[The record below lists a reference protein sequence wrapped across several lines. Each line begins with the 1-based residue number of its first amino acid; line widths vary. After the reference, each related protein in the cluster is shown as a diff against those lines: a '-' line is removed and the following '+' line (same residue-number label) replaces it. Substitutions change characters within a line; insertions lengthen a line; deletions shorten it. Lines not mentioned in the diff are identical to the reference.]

1 MSITAPQRQE
11 RTTEEEK
18 TVNET
23 ADDRFAAADRAAS
36 GKARRLR
43 ARRRVNVWLGRL
55 LFAVLVLGGWQ
66 LLSGIT
72 PKGGSAP
79 IIDPFFY
86 SRPSEIVHRTIE
98 LFRDG
103 TSYGSFW
110 FDILTTMKE
119 AVYGFGI
126 GTVLGVILGVLLG
139 QSAYLAE
146 VLGPYIKM
154 VNAIPRIVLGAI
166 FVVALG
172 VGIAPKVA
180 LAAVLV
186 FFIVFFNA
194 FQGVR
199 EVDGNILANAKVLG
213 ASRLQIVRHV
223 TLPSAFT
230 WIAASLHSAFG
241 FAIVG
246 AIVGEVLGAQRGMGL
261 LIKTFQNRFDPAG
274 VWACMFVI
282 MVLVLGAE
290 FLIGLVERRLLS
302 WRPPSRTESAGL

>member
-1 MSITAPQRQE
+1 MSPTTAPE
-11 RTTEEEK
+11 VATGT
-18 TVNET
+18 NH
-23 ADDRFAAADRAAS
+23 ANDDRFSATDRAAT
-36 GKARRLR
+36 KRARGLRLR
-43 ARRRVNVWLGRL
+43 RRALVWAGRAA
-55 LFAVLVLGGWQ
+55 FVVIVIGGWQ
-66 LLSGIT
+66 VLSGIT
-72 PKGGSAP
+72 PKGASAP

-86 SRPSEIVHRTIE
+86 SRPTEIVHRTIE

-103 TSYGSFW
+103 TSYGSYW

-126 GTVLGVILGVLLG
+126 GTVLGVVLGVVLG
-139 QSAYLAE
+139 QSAYLAD

-154 VNAIPRIVLGAI
+154 VNAIPRIVLGSI
-166 FVVALG
+166 FTVALG
-172 VGIAPKVA
+172 VGVAPKVA
-180 LAAVLV
+180 LASVLV

-213 ASRLQIVRHV
+213 ASRMQIVRHV

-246 AIVGEVLGAQRGMGL
+246 AIVGEVLGAQRGLGL
-261 LIKTFQNRFDPAG
+261 IIRTSQNRFDPAS

-290 FLIGLVERRLLS
+290 FLIGLIERRLLS
-302 WRPPSRTESAGL
+302 WRPPSRIEAAAL

>member
-1 MSITAPQRQE
+1 MSITTLNRAE
-11 RTTEEEK
+11 NKEK
-18 TVNET
+18 TVEET
-23 ADDRFAAADRAAS
+23 ADDRFAAADREAS
-36 GKARRLR
+36 AKARRLR
-43 ARRRVNVWLGRL
+43 LRRRSLVWFGRAA
-55 LFAVLVLGGWQ
+55 FAVIFLGGWEW
-66 LLSGIT
+66 LSSIT
-72 PKGGSAP
+72 PNGWDHP
-79 IIDPFFY
+79 LIDPFFY
-86 SRPSEIVHRTIE
+86 SRPTDIVQRLIE

-126 GTVLGVILGVLLG
+126 GTVLGVVVGVLLG
-139 QSAYLAE
+139 QSAYLAN

-154 VNAIPRIVLGAI
+154 INAIPRIVLGSI
-166 FVVALG
+166 FVVAMG
-172 VGIAPKVA
+172 VGSAPKIA

-213 ASRLQIVRHV
+213 ASRMQIVRHV

-246 AIVGEVLGAQRGMGL
+246 AIVGEVLGAQRGLGL
-261 LIKTFQNRFDPAG
+261 IIKTSQNRFDPGG
-274 VWACMFVI
+274 VWACMLVI
-282 MVLVLGAE
+282 MVCVLGAE
-290 FLIGLVERRLLS
+290 LLIGMVEKRLLS

>member
-1 MSITAPQRQE
+1 VSAVHVAPE
-11 RTTEEEK
+11 APTS
-18 TVNET
+18 
-23 ADDRFAAADRAAS
+23 DDRFAAADAAAS
-36 GKARRLR
+36 AKARRLKH
-43 ARRRVNVWLGRL
+43 RRRASVWLGRL
-55 LFAVLVLGGWQ
+55 AFAVVFLGGWQ
-66 LLSGIT
+66 LLSGLT
-72 PKGGSAP
+72 PSGWDAP
-79 IIDPFFY
+79 VIDPFFY
-86 SRPSEIVHRTIE
+86 SRPSEILHRTIE

-110 FDILTTMKE
+110 FDLLTTMKE

-126 GTVLGVILGVLLG
+126 GTVLGVVLGVLLG
-139 QSAYLAE
+139 QSSYLAD

-166 FVVALG
+166 FVVAMG
-172 VGIAPKVA
+172 VGMAPKIA

-199 EVDGNILANAKVLG
+199 EVDPNIMANAKVLG
-213 ASRLQIVRHV
+213 ASRMQVVRHV

-246 AIVGEVLGAQRGMGL
+246 AIVGEVLGAQRGLGL
-261 LIKTFQNRFDPAG
+261 IIKTSQNRFDPGG
-274 VWACMFVI
+274 VFACMLVI
-282 MVLVLGAE
+282 MVCVLGAE
-290 FLIGLVERRLLS
+290 FLIGLIEKRLLS
-302 WRPPSRTESAGL
+302 WRPPSRSDSAGL